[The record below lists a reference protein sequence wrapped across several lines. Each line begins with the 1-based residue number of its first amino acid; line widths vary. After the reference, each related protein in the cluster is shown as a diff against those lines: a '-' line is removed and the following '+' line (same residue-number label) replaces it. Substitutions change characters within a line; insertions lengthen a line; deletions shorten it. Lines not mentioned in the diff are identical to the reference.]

1 MTRRWLQDADVGDG
15 LQSNESD
22 TKNELRTPTSTF
34 VTNNLGGQTAPV
46 LRRQQDGDWSF
57 TSAIDTRGSYGQL
70 NMKLPKSKFFRYH
83 FIVPSM
89 QSNVN
94 ESDPPGEAFKHDLN
108 IQEELTN
115 NELDMDVIP
124 NPAHHQLLLL
134 NNRTSETMPIPLK
147 ILTDNSTEKEK
158 ILANVRAKQFSE
170 KWQEIVKSRRAERAR
185 TSCLTQKEFRYTNKR
200 RQRRNSNISSISLQ
214 RIRNTENCR
223 TPSSDSFSDSSIS
236 KQENH
241 KVRINLKNQRPVQTM
256 VLKSRYIPEGDYTS
270 KEVRLKTQF
279 LQKICSQG

>member
-1 MTRRWLQDADVGDG
+1 M
-15 LQSNESD
+15 
-22 TKNELRTPTSTF
+22 
-34 VTNNLGGQTAPV
+34 

-57 TSAIDTRGSYGQL
+57 TSAIDTRGSYGQS
-70 NMKLPKSKFFRYH
+70 NMKLPKSKFFRYP

-115 NELDMDVIP
+115 TALNMDVIP
-124 NPAHHQLLLL
+124 NPAHHQLLML
-134 NNRTSETMPIPLK
+134 NNRTPETMSIPLK

-158 ILANVRAKQFSE
+158 ILAKVRAKQFSE
-170 KWQEIVKSRRAERAR
+170 KWQDIVKRRRAERAR
-185 TSCLTQKEFRYTNKR
+185 TSYLTQKEFRYTNKR

-214 RIRNTENCR
+214 MIRNTENCR

-236 KQENH
+236 KQENN
-241 KVRINLKNQRPVQTM
+241 KVRINLKNKRPV
-256 VLKSRYIPEGDYTS
+256 
-270 KEVRLKTQF
+270 
-279 LQKICSQG
+279 